1 MDLGLTH
8 AKCSKFV
15 GFFFIFIFWL
25 PFKTFYFYHFMCM
38 GIVPACSSGSLE
50 LELDPGVS

>member
-1 MDLGLTH
+1 MLNAQNLLVT
-8 AKCSKFV
+8 FL
-15 GFFFIFIFWL
+15 FLFFWL
-25 PFKTFYFYHFMCM
+25 PFKTFYFYHFMCV